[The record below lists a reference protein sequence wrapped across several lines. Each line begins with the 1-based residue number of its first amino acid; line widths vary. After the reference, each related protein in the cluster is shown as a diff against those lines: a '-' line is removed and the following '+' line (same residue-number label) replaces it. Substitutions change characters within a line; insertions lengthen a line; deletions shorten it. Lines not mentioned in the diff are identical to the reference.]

1 MNKKLLGIMLTI
13 ILAIAVLGTAAFFV
27 IKGSASEKDQ
37 TKEPSID
44 EVVESSVEVA
54 EITTNLKSDNVVRLS
69 IKLETDSKEAKE
81 ELEKR
86 DFQIKDSVISL
97 LANTNADD
105 LEGQKGKEK
114 FKEQLKEKL
123 NTNYMKEGK
132 VKTVYITSF
141 NLQ

>member
-1 MNKKLLGIMLTI
+1 MNKKLLAIMMII
-13 ILAIAVLGTAAFFV
+13 ILAIAALGLAAFFV
-27 IKGSASEKDQ
+27 IKGNASGKDAKQ
-37 TKEPSID
+37 EPTID
-44 EVVESSVEVA
+44 EVVESSVEIA
-54 EITTNLKSDNVVRLS
+54 EITTNLKSDNYVRLS

-86 DFQIKDSVISL
+86 DFQIKDTVISL
-97 LANTNADD
+97 LANTTAKEM
-105 LEGQKGKEK
+105 EGQKGRDR

-123 NTNYMKEGK
+123 NSDYMKEGK

>member
-1 MNKKLLGIMLTI
+1 MNKKLLGIMMTI

-37 TKEPSID
+37 NAEPSID
-44 EVVESSVEVA
+44 EV
-54 EITTNLKSDNVVRLS
+54 LVRLS

-97 LANTNADD
+97 LANTNADE